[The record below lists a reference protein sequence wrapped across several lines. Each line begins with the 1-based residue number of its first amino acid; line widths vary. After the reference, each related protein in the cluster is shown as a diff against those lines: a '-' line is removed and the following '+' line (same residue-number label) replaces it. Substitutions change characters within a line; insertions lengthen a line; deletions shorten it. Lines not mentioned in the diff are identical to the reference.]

1 MENCYTCWPSVDQFT
16 GKDIIKCVNTIDAEK
31 IVRTYMHPTDN
42 IQETL
47 WLFQAKIKCFSN
59 NSIFRKYE
67 EYKLLKNFSDSVTKF
82 SEIQYVEMPN
92 K

>member
-1 MENCYTCWPSVDQFT
+1 MAKKC
-16 GKDIIKCVNTIDAEK
+16 IKCVNTIDAEK

-82 SEIQYVEMPN
+82 SEIQYVKMPN